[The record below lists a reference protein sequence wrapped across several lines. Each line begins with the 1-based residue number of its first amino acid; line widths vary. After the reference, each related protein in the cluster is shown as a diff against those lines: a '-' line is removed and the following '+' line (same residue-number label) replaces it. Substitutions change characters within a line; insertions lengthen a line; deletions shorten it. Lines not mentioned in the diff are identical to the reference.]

1 MIFDDVL
8 TGDDPF
14 VVLHRPGTRP
24 DELEL
29 LTGDFASLDRLED
42 VPVTLGGEV
51 LAIVPYRQI
60 TEHGH
65 ACRDDAEPI
74 LALTVRDRG
83 VVALT
88 EAVARIPDAP
98 VTLEGAD
105 FEVSDEEY
113 AAIVR
118 TILADEIGH
127 GEGANFVI
135 KRSFAASVPNFS
147 RHTALALYRRLL
159 LAEVGSYW
167 TFLVHTGDRTFI
179 GATPER
185 HVSLTDGTVVM
196 NPISG
201 TYRYPDQGPELGGV
215 LGFLADRKEAEEL
228 FMVLDEELKMLA
240 RICAPG
246 LTIRGPELREMAR
259 LAHTEYFIEGSTG
272 LDARAILRETMFAPT
287 VTGSPLESA
296 FRVIARHE
304 PTGRGYY
311 SGVLALI
318 GVDDAGRQTMDSAIV
333 IRTADI
339 DATGALRI
347 GVGATLVRLSD
358 PDSEVAETRAKVAGV
373 LSAFSPTA
381 GTSRSAYVP
390 GSRRLGAHPRVL
402 RALESRNV
410 NLAQFWL
417 RQGPPPD
424 ETLEALAGIRALVI
438 DNEDR
443 FTAMLGHQL
452 GALGVRPDIRRYDTV
467 TGFDGFDLVVF
478 GPGPGDPNEH
488 AHPKIATLRRLTQR
502 ALAEKIPFLSVCLGH
517 QILSSVLGFDVVR
530 RDTPNQG
537 LQKEID
543 LFGDKELVGF
553 YNSFTARSAWD
564 AVRRVGLPGQ
574 IEISRDPDTGDVYA
588 LRAAEFASVQFHP
601 ESVLTRNG
609 PAIVG
614 HLLSHVWGGASA
626 DLALAS

>member
-1 MIFDDVL
+1 M
-8 TGDDPF
+8 TGDEPF
-14 VVLHRPGTRP
+14 VVLHRPGTSP
-24 DELEL
+24 DHLEL
-29 LTGDFASLDRLED
+29 LTGDVASLDRLED
-42 VPVTLGGEV
+42 VPVTPGGQV

-60 TEHGH
+60 TESGY

-74 LALTVRDRG
+74 LALTVRDRCM
-83 VVALT
+83 VALT
-88 EAVARIPDAP
+88 EAVERIPEAP
-98 VTLEGAD
+98 VALDRAD

-135 KRSFAASVPNFS
+135 RRSFTASIPNFS
-147 RHTALALYRRLL
+147 RHTALAIYRRLL

-167 TFLVHTGDRTFI
+167 TFLVHTGTRTFI

-185 HVSLTDGTVVM
+185 HVSLDAGTVVM

-201 TYRYPDQGPELGGV
+201 TYRYPAQGPDLRGV

-228 FMVLDEELKMLA
+228 YMVLDEELKMLA
-240 RICAPG
+240 RICEPG

-259 LAHTEYFIEGSTG
+259 LAHTEYFIEGTTS
-272 LDARAILRETMFAPT
+272 LDARAVLRETMFAPT

-339 DATGALRI
+339 DAAGELRI

-358 PDSEVAETRAKVAGV
+358 PESEVAETRAKVAGV
-373 LSAFSPTA
+373 LSALTGSAATRPVA
-381 GTSRSAYVP
+381 GTK
-390 GSRRLGAHPRVL
+390 LGGNPRVL

-417 RQGPPPD
+417 GPTSGQVLD
-424 ETLEALAGIRALVI
+424 TVAGIRALVI

-443 FTAMLGHQL
+443 FTAMLGMQL
-452 GALGVRPDIRRYDTV
+452 GALGVAVDIRRYDTV
-467 TGFDGFDLVVF
+467 HDFDGYDTVVF
-478 GPGPGDPNEH
+478 GPGPGDPNDH
-488 AHPKIATLRRLTQR
+488 AHPKIATLRALTQR

-517 QILSSVLGFDVVR
+517 QVLSSVLGFDVVR

-564 AVRRVGLPGQ
+564 AVRRVGLPAS

-614 HLLSHVWGGASA
+614 QLLSHVWRGA